1 MLFNVTSLPPKKI
14 LATSQP
20 ITIINKQI
28 TFLMELN
35 YKSDIEINAEL
46 AFDKCLVTKKYKKTN
61 TEVTSEN
68 DGQIEPKFKTR
79 MIN

>member
-1 MLFNVTSLPPKKI
+1 MLFSVTSLPPKKI

-35 YKSDIEINAEL
+35 YKPDIEINAEL
-46 AFDKCLVTKKYKKTN
+46 AFDKCLVTKLQNIRKQTLR
-61 TEVTSEN
+61 SL
-68 DGQIEPKFKTR
+68 PR
-79 MIN
+79 MMDR

>member
-35 YKSDIEINAEL
+35 YKPDIEINAEL
-46 AFDKCLVTKKYKKTN
+46 AFDKFLMTKLQNIRKQTLR
-61 TEVTSEN
+61 SL
-68 DGQIEPKFKTR
+68 PR
-79 MIN
+79 MTDR